1 MRQELLRQ
9 IPKIDVL
16 LEDERLSRVIERYGR
31 TRTAD
36 VLRAVTGEIRQAVL
50 SGKENNLPDVETIL
64 QTAQCRLEEN
74 PAYSLRPVINGT
86 GIILHTNLGRAP
98 LSDRA
103 LQAVKAAA
111 GGYSN
116 LEYRLDSGSRGSRHD
131 HVTEILRELCG
142 TEDAMV
148 VNNNAAAVLLAL
160 AALARGKEVLV
171 SRGELIEIGGSFR
184 IPDVCEQGGAVLRE
198 VGTTNRTRLADYQGA
213 LNEETG
219 ALFKAHTSNYRI
231 VGFTE
236 ETSLEELSGLARE
249 NGIPLIYDMGSG
261 LFEGLERYGIE
272 EPDIL
277 HAQKA
282 GADVLTFSGD
292 KLLGAAQAGLIVGRK
307 KYIEKMKRHPL
318 ARALRV
324 DKMTLAALEATLYE
338 YRDRNQARREIP
350 VLRMVSESPE
360 ALRKKA
366 EELCARLKG
375 SAGNGRLTFTVEPC
389 QDRTGGGSAPLN
401 VLEGYAVTVRLDAGR
416 TEDISAPEKK
426 GMSGTDIHSLADLEK
441 ALRLAEFPLIG
452 RITQD
457 RLWLSVRTLLAGDE
471 EKIAEDFKTIGLSL

>member
-31 TRTAD
+31 TRTTD
-36 VLRAVTGEIRQAVL
+36 VLRAVTEEIRQAVL

-148 VNNNAAAVLLAL
+148 VNN
-160 AALARGKEVLV
+160 ARGKEVLV

-198 VGTTNRTRLADYQGA
+198 VGTTNRTRLSDYKGE

-350 VLRMVSESPE
+350 VLRMISESPD

-375 SAGNGRLTFTVEPC
+375 SAGNGRLTFAVEPC

-426 GMSGTDIHSLADLEK
+426 GISGTDIHSLEDLEK

-457 RLWLSVRTLLAGDE
+457 RLWISVRTLLAGNE
-471 EKIAEDFKTIGLSL
+471 EKITEDFKKISLSL

>member
-1 MRQELLRQ
+1 M
-9 IPKIDVL
+9 
-16 LEDERLSRVIERYGR
+16 
-31 TRTAD
+31 
-36 VLRAVTGEIRQAVL
+36 
-50 SGKENNLPDVETIL
+50 
-64 QTAQCRLEEN
+64 
-74 PAYSLRPVINGT
+74 
-86 GIILHTNLGRAP
+86 
-98 LSDRA
+98 
-103 LQAVKAAA
+103 
-111 GGYSN
+111 
-116 LEYRLDSGSRGSRHD
+116 
-131 HVTEILRELCG
+131 TEILRELCG

-198 VGTTNRTRLADYQGA
+198 VGTTNRTRLSDYKGE

-350 VLRMVSESPE
+350 VLRMISESPD

-375 SAGNGRLTFTVEPC
+375 SAGNGRLTFAVEPC

-426 GMSGTDIHSLADLEK
+426 GISGTDIHSLEDLEK

-457 RLWLSVRTLLAGDE
+457 RLWISVRTLLAGNE
-471 EKIAEDFKTIGLSL
+471 EKITEDFKKISLSL

>member
-31 TRTAD
+31 TRTTD
-36 VLRAVTGEIRQAVL
+36 VLRAVTEEIRQAVL
-50 SGKENNLPDVETIL
+50 SGKENNLPDVEKIL
-64 QTAQCRLEEN
+64 QMTLCRLEEN

-116 LEYRLDSGSRGSRHD
+116 LEYRLDSGSRGSRQD

-198 VGTTNRTRLADYQGA
+198 VGTTNRTRLSDYKGE

-236 ETSLEELSGLARE
+236 ETSLEELSGKL
-249 NGIPLIYDMGSG
+249 S
-261 LFEGLERYGIE
+261 IE
-272 EPDIL
+272 TPRA
-277 HAQKA
+277 H
-282 GADVLTFSGD
+282 
-292 KLLGAAQAGLIVGRK
+292 
-307 KYIEKMKRHPL
+307 
-318 ARALRV
+318 RALGDAITTARV
-324 DKMTLAALEATLYE
+324 FLKL
-338 YRDRNQARREIP
+338 
-350 VLRMVSESPE
+350 
-360 ALRKKA
+360 K
-366 EELCARLKG
+366 ELQI
-375 SAGNGRLTFTVEPC
+375 F
-389 QDRTGGGSAPLN
+389 
-401 VLEGYAVTVRLDAGR
+401 
-416 TEDISAPEKK
+416 
-426 GMSGTDIHSLADLEK
+426 
-441 ALRLAEFPLIG
+441 
-452 RITQD
+452 
-457 RLWLSVRTLLAGDE
+457 
-471 EKIAEDFKTIGLSL
+471 

>member
-1 MRQELLRQ
+1 MTE
-9 IPKIDVL
+9 
-16 LEDERLSRVIERYGR
+16 
-31 TRTAD
+31 
-36 VLRAVTGEIRQAVL
+36 EIRQAVL

-131 HVTEILRELCG
+131 HVTEILRE
-142 TEDAMV
+142 MV

-198 VGTTNRTRLADYQGA
+198 VGTTNRTRLSDYKGE

-350 VLRMVSESPE
+350 VLRMISESPD

-375 SAGNGRLTFTVEPC
+375 SAGNGRLTFAVEPC

-426 GMSGTDIHSLADLEK
+426 GISGTDIHSLEDLEK

-457 RLWLSVRTLLAGDE
+457 RLWISVRTLLAGNE
-471 EKIAEDFKTIGLSL
+471 EKITEDFKKISLSL

>member
-1 MRQELLRQ
+1 M
-9 IPKIDVL
+9 
-16 LEDERLSRVIERYGR
+16 
-31 TRTAD
+31 
-36 VLRAVTGEIRQAVL
+36 
-50 SGKENNLPDVETIL
+50 
-64 QTAQCRLEEN
+64 
-74 PAYSLRPVINGT
+74 
-86 GIILHTNLGRAP
+86 
-98 LSDRA
+98 
-103 LQAVKAAA
+103 
-111 GGYSN
+111 
-116 LEYRLDSGSRGSRHD
+116 
-131 HVTEILRELCG
+131 
-142 TEDAMV
+142 
-148 VNNNAAAVLLAL
+148 
-160 AALARGKEVLV
+160 
-171 SRGELIEIGGSFR
+171 
-184 IPDVCEQGGAVLRE
+184 
-198 VGTTNRTRLADYQGA
+198 
-213 LNEETG
+213 
-219 ALFKAHTSNYRI
+219 
-231 VGFTE
+231 
-236 ETSLEELSGLARE
+236 
-249 NGIPLIYDMGSG
+249 IYDMGSG

-292 KLLGAAQAGLIVGRK
+292 KLLGAAQAGLIVGKK

-375 SAGNGRLTFTVEPC
+375 SAGNGRLTFAVEPC

-426 GMSGTDIHSLADLEK
+426 GMSGTDIHSLEDLEK